1 MLILNHILIVLMA
14 VAVFRLLCISYRRQD
29 AQQNV
34 FLLSLLLCVM
44 ALLMPDAVVL
54 LPLTWWAVFG
64 LRASNLRT
72 YMASVIAVLTVGIYA
87 AVVWVIW
94 PDGAV
99 VGYEKQLWQAAIFGR
114 QFCWLVLP
122 PVVQMVSALFVLIG
136 LWSMIAHLQRYS
148 RANVRI
154 QTRVLLAAPVFFVSL
169 ISTLYTPAGGALVAL
184 LWASALYLML
194 LYLITYGLPRV
205 NLRSSKEQ
213 RTRRL
218 SRRVDSQN
226 AYRRK
231 KSSVY
236 GSSRR
241 SFSRSSRRGSG
252 LPRR

>member
-1 MLILNHILIVLMA
+1 MA

-34 FLLSLLLCVM
+34 FLLSLLLCGM
-44 ALLMPDAVVL
+44 ALLVPDAVVF
-54 LPLTWWAVFG
+54 LPLAWWAIFG

-72 YMASVIAVLTVGIYA
+72 YMASVIAMLTIAIYCVL
-87 AVVWVIW
+87 VWVLW
-94 PDGAV
+94 PESMPVKA
-99 VGYEKQLWQAAIFGR
+99 EQLLWQNAIFGR
-114 QFCWLVLP
+114 QPGWLVLP
-122 PVVQMVSALFVLIG
+122 LAVQLVSALFVLIG
-136 LWSMIAHLQRYS
+136 LWSIVAHLQRYS

-154 QTRVLLAAPVFFVSL
+154 QTRVLLAVPVFFVSL
-169 ISTLYTPAGGALVAL
+169 LSTLYPAANGSLIAL
-184 LWASALYLML
+184 LWASSAYLTVLYLL
-194 LYLITYGLPRV
+194 TYGFPRI
-205 NLRSSKEQ
+205 NLRSTGGQ

-226 AYRRK
+226 AYKRK
-231 KSSVY
+231 KSTVY